1 MLVTLIS
8 EGQEDSVE
16 VVVDIAPV
24 LDEAT
29 VAVQDGRTTQS
40 APLGAASPILGFV
53 VHEPDQLQVKLPGGR
68 EQYVRVTPSW
78 ELPLRRV

>member
-29 VAVQDGRTTQS
+29 VAVQDGRTTQF
-40 APLGAASPILGFV
+40 APLGASRPILGFV
-53 VHEPDQLQVKLPGGR
+53 VHEPD
-68 EQYVRVTPSW
+68 
-78 ELPLRRV
+78 